1 MLLLLLSNICNSASN
16 SYPKFSVF
24 FLAGQQGDV
33 RKDKEPK
40 YSGYEIGY
48 GFSGMRNRTRTRSHQ
63 KQPQLQRQNRP
74 WVWKGYCRLLKRVRG
89 VQQFFFVVVCLFVC
103 FFPAN
108 LANTLAV
115 YIVYFF
121 HCHVVI
127 VMTSIS
133 HSYAQ
138 MFAQVH
144 VVYFHDLEFDECASS
159 PCLNGGTCT
168 DGINNYTCACP
179 SPFFGRQCQGTETT
193 YSILALKQYL
203 TRMHVRWNAR
213 LLIESSIFHR
223 HKDFPSSYP
232 LRMFRTPNAR
242 YQYKIIWS
250 KSLSRFYIN

>member
-1 MLLLLLSNICNSASN
+1 MRLATGFVGCAIELEFVCIKNSYSYSDKTDLTVERLLSSS
-16 SYPKFSVF
+16 
-24 FLAGQQGDV
+24 
-33 RKDKEPK
+33 E
-40 YSGYEIGY
+40 
-48 GFSGMRNRTRTRSHQ
+48 
-63 KQPQLQRQNRP
+63 
-74 WVWKGYCRLLKRVRG
+74 KGTGSTTV
-89 VQQFFFVVVCLFVC
+89 FFVVVCLFVC

-138 MFAQVH
+138 MFAHVH
-144 VVYFHDLEFDECASS
+144 VVYFHDLEFDECSSS

-193 YSILALKQYL
+193 YSILAMKQFF
-203 TRMHVRWNAR
+203 TRMHVRRNAR
-213 LLIESSIFHR
+213 LLIESSILHR
-223 HKDFPSSYP
+223 PKDFPSSCP
-232 LRMFRTPNAR
+232 LRMSQTPNAR
-242 YQYKIIWS
+242 YQYKII
-250 KSLSRFYIN
+250 